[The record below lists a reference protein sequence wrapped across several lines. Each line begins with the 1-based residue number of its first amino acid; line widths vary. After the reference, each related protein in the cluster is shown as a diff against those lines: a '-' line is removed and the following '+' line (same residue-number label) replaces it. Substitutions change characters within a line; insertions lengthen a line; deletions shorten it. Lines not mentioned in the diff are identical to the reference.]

1 MKLNRIMR
9 NTWLLLSFALL
20 AFSLQLTAQPQ
31 GGGTTLHGTVVD
43 ELDAVVPGAKVT
55 IVLPGGKTRVVTT
68 AADGTFS
75 IPGVNAGV
83 YNFFVQIK
91 GFQPFVVSDLKMP
104 REEAMKVTLLP
115 ASVEEATD
123 IVADAAGVSVEP
135 DQNLTAT
142 VLGEDFI
149 KDLPNNEDD
158 MLEVLQALAG
168 PGASASG
175 QSGAEVMVNGFR
187 GGRLPPK
194 EAILKITIN
203 QNPYSAEFSN
213 PGFGR
218 IEITTKPGNDN
229 WRGSVGAD
237 FRNSALDARN
247 AFAIV
252 KPDVRQET
260 FRFNLS
266 GPIIKKR
273 MSFFF
278 NFDRRDLNG
287 GSTTNAIIPT
297 GNFVANVLAPNDNT
311 SFNIRAD
318 YLINQKNTLGLSYN
332 RSQRNSDNQ
341 EFAVSFGG
349 GFGGGF
355 GPGGGGG
362 GGGRGGGGG
371 FGGGGASGT
380 VNFTL
385 PERGTN
391 SNSVSH
397 NLQLMN
403 TTIISSRLIN
413 EARLQMGYDNRK
425 SSPVSTGVAIN
436 VLDAFNGG
444 GSPNG
449 LNNSHG
455 FDYELQNYLT
465 YTLKKHT
472 LKGGVQ
478 VRYTNEYSY
487 SLSNFNG
494 TYTFPS
500 LGEYCRIAG
509 VTCSSTLNSTARGR
523 YQFTVSTGN
532 PKLKYSQTEYG
543 LFINDDFRFSPTFT
557 LSLGLR
563 SEFQNNLGDKNN
575 FAPRLG
581 IAWSPFKDRK
591 TTFRF
596 GSGVFYQ
603 SLSTGMY
610 SQILRFNGT
619 TQQNF
624 VIENPTFNPNYKP
637 GDPLPGNAT
646 LQPNSTVR
654 IFAPNLVAPTQYNF
668 NASVERQLPLGL
680 NASVNF
686 IYFRGTHLFRTRNIN
701 ARRLD
706 LLSTIP
712 SGNIELTRPDPT
724 RSEVYQIETSAN
736 SEFKSF
742 QVRLDRRMSRRFSFF
757 GNYAYTDARNNASTP
772 ADNYNLAGEW
782 GRFFGGHS
790 GSIMGRLS
798 LPKGINLSPMLM
810 LRTGNPYNI
819 TLGQDLNRDN
829 DFSDRPAGISRNSNL
844 PASLYSQVVGC
855 RSGVLNTATN
865 TCTGGQSLADYLRQ
879 TYPNGVKAIGPGSVN
894 VNLNIS
900 KAFGFGKRDS
910 ASANA
915 GGPGSMGGMG
925 GGGGRGG
932 GGGMRGGGPGGFG
945 GGMGG
950 MMGMGGGAEGAR
962 YTLQLS
968 AQISN
973 LFNHVNFGQY
983 SGTLTSPYFGIPNS
997 AAAGRQFEM
1006 GMRFSF

>member
-1 MKLNRIMR
+1 MKK
-9 NTWLLLSFALL
+9 LLVIVSLAVMALTISL
-20 AFSLQLTAQPQ
+20 AAQTPQ
-31 GGGTTLHGTVVD
+31 GTTLKGNVHD
-43 ELDAVVPGAKVT
+43 ELDAIIPGAKVT
-55 IVLPGGKTRVVTT
+55 LVLPGGKSRVVTT
-68 AADGTFS
+68 DANGDFS
-75 IPGVNAGV
+75 IPNVAPGV
-83 YNFFVQIK
+83 YNFFVQMK
-91 GFQPFVVSDLKMP
+91 GFKPFVISDLKMP
-104 REEAMKVTLLP
+104 QEQDLKVMMMVGD
-115 ASVEEATD
+115 VEIATD
-123 IVADAAGVSVEP
+123 VTEQLNGVSVEP

-149 KDLPNNEDD
+149 KDLPNNEED

-175 QSGAEVMVNGFR
+175 QSGAEILVNGFR

-194 EAILKITIN
+194 EAILKISIN

-218 IEITTKPGNDN
+218 IEIVTKPGNDN

-247 AFAIV
+247 AFALV

-266 GPIIKKR
+266 GPIIKKK

-278 NFDRRDLNG
+278 NMDRRNLEG

-297 GNFVANVLAPNDNT
+297 GNFVANVLAPNDNF
-311 SFNIRAD
+311 SFNVRAD
-318 YLINQKNTLGLSYN
+318 YLINDKNTMGVSYN
-332 RSQRNSDNQ
+332 RSQRSSQNQ

-349 GFGGGF
+349 FGGGF
-355 GPGGGGG
+355 FPGGGGG

-371 FGGGGASGT
+371 GFGGGGFGGGASGT

-391 SNSVSH
+391 SDSTSH

-425 SSPVSTGVAIN
+425 SSPATTGVAIN

-444 GSPNG
+444 GSPSG

-478 VRYTNEYSY
+478 VAYTNQYSY

-509 VTCSSTLNSTARGR
+509 VTCDPTLGSTARGR

-532 PKLKYSQTEYG
+532 PALKYSQTEYG

-591 TTFRF
+591 TTIRI
-596 GSGVFYQ
+596 GSGIFYQ
-603 SLSTGMY
+603 RLSEGMY
-610 SQILRFNGT
+610 SQVLRFNGT
-619 TQQNF
+619 TQQNY
-624 VIENPTFNPNYKP
+624 VIENPNFVPTFKP
-637 GDPLPGNAT
+637 GDDLRLIGNAT
-646 LQPNSTVR
+646 LQTQTSTVR
-654 IFAPNLVAPTQYNF
+654 IFDPNLTAPTQYNF
-668 NASVERQLPLGL
+668 NVSVERQLPFGL
-680 NASVNF
+680 NASVNM

-701 ARRLD
+701 ARRIE
-706 LLSTIP
+706 LLTP
-712 SGNIELTRPDPT
+712 GGNIDATRPDPT

-742 QVRLDRRMSRRFSFF
+742 QVRIDRRMSRTFSFF
-757 GNYAYTDARNNASTP
+757 GNYSYTSAYNNANSP
-772 ADNYNLAGEW
+772 ANNYDLAGEW

-798 LPKGINLSPMLM
+798 LPKGINLNPMVM
-810 LRTGNPYNI
+810 FRTGNPYNLL
-819 TLGQDLNRDN
+819 LGQDFNRDN
-829 DFSDRPAGISRNSNL
+829 DFSDRPAGIRRNADL

-855 RSGVLNTATN
+855 RSGIFNPTTGA
-865 TCTGGQSLADYLRQ
+865 CTGGQTLADFLRQ
-879 TYPNGVKAIGPGSVN
+879 NYPNGVKAIGPGS
-894 VNLNIS
+894 
-900 KAFGFGKRDS
+900 
-910 ASANA
+910 
-915 GGPGSMGGMG
+915 
-925 GGGGRGG
+925 
-932 GGGMRGGGPGGFG
+932 
-945 GGMGG
+945 
-950 MMGMGGGAEGAR
+950 
-962 YTLQLS
+962 
-968 AQISN
+968 
-973 LFNHVNFGQY
+973 
-983 SGTLTSPYFGIPNS
+983 
-997 AAAGRQFEM
+997 
-1006 GMRFSF
+1006 

>member
-1 MKLNRIMR
+1 M
-9 NTWLLLSFALL
+9 LLVLVSLVSLALSV
-20 AFSLQLTAQPQ
+20 QLGAQTQ
-31 GGGTTLHGTVVD
+31 TGSTLRGTVTD
-43 ELDAVVPGAKVT
+43 ELGGLVAGAKVT
-55 IVLPGGKTRVVTT
+55 LVLPGGKTRVVTT
-68 AADGTFS
+68 NQSGEFT
-75 IPGVNAGV
+75 IPNVNAGV
-83 YNFFVQIK
+83 YNFFVQFK
-91 GFQPFVVSDLKMP
+91 GFQPFVISDLKMP
-104 REEAMKVTLLP
+104 NDEAMKITLNP

-123 IVADAAGVSVEP
+123 IVADASGVSVEP

-149 KDLPNNEDD
+149 KDLPNNEED

-175 QSGAEVMVNGFR
+175 QSGAEILVNGFR
-187 GGRLPPK
+187 GSRLPPK
-194 EAILKITIN
+194 EAILRININ

-218 IEITTKPGNDN
+218 IEIVTKPGNDN
-229 WRGSVGAD
+229 WRGSIGAD

-247 AFAIV
+247 AFALV
-252 KPDVRQET
+252 KPDVRQEQ

-266 GPIIKKR
+266 GPIIKKK

-278 NFDRRDLNG
+278 NMDRRNLEG

-297 GNFVANVLAPNDNT
+297 GNFVANVLAPSDNF
-311 SFNIRAD
+311 SFNVRAD
-318 YLINQKNTLGLSYN
+318 YLINQKNTMGLSYN
-332 RSQRNSDNQ
+332 RSQRSSDNQ
-341 EFAVSFGG
+341 EFAVNFGG
-349 GFGGGF
+349 GGFGGF

-362 GGGRGGGGG
+362 GPGGGGG
-371 FGGGGASGT
+371 RGGGGASGT

-444 GSPNG
+444 GAPNG

-478 VRYTNEYSY
+478 VAYTNQSSY

-509 VTCSSTLNSTARGR
+509 VPCSATLSSTARGR
-523 YQFTVSTGN
+523 YQFTVSTGS
-532 PKLKYSQTEYG
+532 PKLTYSQTEYG
-543 LFINDDFRFSPTFT
+543 LFVNDDFRFSPTFT

-603 SLSTGMY
+603 RLSEGMY
-610 SQILRFNGT
+610 SQVLRFNGT

-624 VIENPTFNPNYKP
+624 VIENPLFNPTYKP
-637 GDPLPGNAT
+637 GDPLPGTAT
-646 LQPNSTVR
+646 LQPSSTVR
-654 IFAPNLVAPTQYNF
+654 IFDPNLTAPTQYNF

-701 ARRLD
+701 ARR
-706 LLSTIP
+706 
-712 SGNIELTRPDPT
+712 IELLTPGGSIEATRPDST
-724 RSEVYQIETSAN
+724 RSEIYQIETSAN

-742 QVRLDRRMSRRFSFF
+742 QVRVDRRMSRRFSFF
-757 GNYAYTDARNNASTP
+757 GNYSYTDARNNASSP

-798 LPKGINLSPMLM
+798 LPKGINLSPMIM
-810 LRTGNPYNI
+810 FRTGNPYNI

-829 DFSDRPAGISRNSNL
+829 DFSDRPAGISRNSDL
-844 PASLYSQVVGC
+844 PASLYAQVFGC
-855 RSGVLNTATN
+855 RSGRLNPATGA
-865 TCTGGQSLADYLRQ
+865 CDGGQSLADFLRQ
-879 TYPNGVKAIGPGSVN
+879 TYPNGVKAVGPGSVN
-894 VNLNIS
+894 MNLNVS
-900 KAFGFGKRDS
+900 KTFGFGKRD

-915 GGPGSMGGMG
+915 NAGGGGGGFGGPGGGGRG
-925 GGGGRGG
+925 GDGGGRGG
-932 GGGMRGGGPGGFG
+932 GGMRGPGGFG
-945 GGMGG
+945 GGG
-950 MMGMGGGAEGAR
+950 MMGGGGGAEGAR
-962 YTLQLS
+962 YSLQLS

-973 LFNHVNFGQY
+973 VFNHVNFGQY

-997 AAAGRQFEM
+997 AAAGRQFEL